1 MKLSILKFIVF
12 SRGQSKFFL
21 CFIKINK
28 SLILWVCNKILN
40 NLLICIYRIFDLSLH
55 SIHLF
60 EYVLDIFHIF
70 ILYLFKIYINLFEC
84 RMIIK
89 YLILNF
95 SYLLLD
101 AFFFIHQIL
110 IHFFLL
116 LFKIIVDVLFVI
128 EVLAKFLFHY
138 IQFILVL

>member
-21 CFIKINK
+21 CFIQINK
-28 SLILWVCNKILN
+28 SLILWVCNKIFN
-40 NLLICIYRIFDLSLH
+40 NLLICIYRIFYLSLH
-55 SIHLF
+55 STHLF

-95 SYLLLD
+95 SYLLLY